1 MSGQYN
7 GWSNYE
13 TWLAALWIDN
23 EGYAGGSDEIM
34 DSARDALQAN
44 DGDVDA
50 AADEIADAIRN
61 EIDEMW
67 ISQPASLA
75 TDLLRAA
82 VEAINWHEI
91 ARKYVD
97 EAREESKA
105 EA

>member
-23 EGYAGGSDEIM
+23 EGYAGGSDEISE
-34 DSARDALQAN
+34 SAREALRAN
-44 DGDVDA
+44 DGDKDA

-67 ISQPASLA
+67 ISQPAGLA
-75 TDLLRAA
+75 TDLLRSA
-82 VEAINWHEI
+82 VEAVNWHEI
-91 ARKYVD
+91 ARNYIEQAQEGARQ
-97 EAREESKA
+97 EA
-105 EA
+105 